1 MSNRRIDSQNPLVGN
16 VFEDVVNEAARRVRQ
31 GAAAD
36 AQRGQLSPY
45 ALAAI
50 SLGTAVAAP
59 FVASGIKGLYNRVFP
74 KNSTSKEMQQARK
87 AGKKAI
93 RDLAGLPGAD
103 KDYLTKKAKAETS
116 SQGTYTQVN
125 QNSSSQ
131 FTTVSPSEVDMK
143 NDVYRNTPRGGFNK
157 GIIIM

>member
-1 MSNRRIDSQNPLVGN
+1 MSNRRFDSQNPLVGN

-31 GAAAD
+31 GAQQD

-45 ALAAI
+45 ASAAI
-50 SLGTAVAAP
+50 TLLTAVASP
-59 FVASGIKGLYNRVFP
+59 FVAKGIKGLYNRVFP

-93 RDLAGLPGAD
+93 RDISGVE
-103 KDYLTKKAKAETS
+103 KDYTRKKAKTETS
-116 SQGTYTQVN
+116 SQGTYTQAN

-143 NDVYRNTPRGGFNK
+143 NDVYRNTPRSGFNK

>member
-1 MSNRRIDSQNPLVGN
+1 MSNRRFDSQNPLVGN

-31 GAAAD
+31 GAQQD

-50 SLGTAVAAP
+50 SFGSYVAAP
-59 FVASGIKGLYNRVFP
+59 FVTRGLKSIYNKIFP
-74 KNSTSKEMQQARK
+74 KDSTSKEVQEARK

-93 RDLAGLPGAD
+93 RDISGVE
-103 KDYLTKKAKAETS
+103 KDYTRKKAKTETS
-116 SQGTYTQVN
+116 SQGTYTQAN

-143 NDVYRNTPRGGFNK
+143 NDVYRNTPRSGFNK